1 MARHAGGAQRVTRA
15 AGLSVLM
22 VALAAGAHAT
32 AGGATPGIPTL
43 VALSLVATVP
53 VLALAGRRRGV
64 LLTAALLGAGQWV
77 MHQAFV
83 LLAVPA
89 CTTAAVAGAGS
100 AAAGAHVGHAG
111 HAGHGAVE
119 TMAAMCA
126 GASHAHAHGEHADS
140 LTMVLLHVVATGL
153 TAAVV
158 ASGERAA
165 ARVGAWLTRLV
176 RVPAAATS
184 APRSPVRLLPVGW
197 SLTRPAVVLGR
208 RCTPLRGPP
217 VVA

>member
-89 CTTAAVAGAGS
+89 CTTAAVAGGGS
-100 AAAGAHVGHAG
+100 AAATAHAGHAG
-111 HAGHGAVE
+111 HAGHGAAEMMSAV
-119 TMAAMCA
+119 CA
-126 GASHAHAHGEHADS
+126 GAPHAHGEHADS

-165 ARVGAWLTRLV
+165 ARLGAWLGGLV
-176 RVPAAATS
+176 RLPAAAPS
-184 APRSPVRLLPVGW
+184 SPRSPVRLLPVGW
-197 SLTRPAVVLGR
+197 SLARPAVVVGS